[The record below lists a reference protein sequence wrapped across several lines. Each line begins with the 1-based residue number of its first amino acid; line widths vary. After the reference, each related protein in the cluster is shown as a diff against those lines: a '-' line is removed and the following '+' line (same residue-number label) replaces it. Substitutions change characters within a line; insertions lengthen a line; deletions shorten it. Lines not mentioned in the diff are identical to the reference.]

1 MLIDACKVRL
11 KADYGPRRTVTV
23 EKAAELIQQAEYFLE
38 IADERFGSLPPAGPA
53 QPPSGDTGE
62 P

>member
-1 MLIDACKVRL
+1 VRL